1 MSIDSQLLARI
12 ACPADRAALG
22 EAADRLICSKC
33 GRRYPVRDTIPVLL
47 VEEAD

>member
-1 MSIDSQLLARI
+1 MPIDSQLLAKI
-12 ACPADRAALG
+12 ACPADRAELREEG
-22 EAADRLICSKC
+22 DRLTCSKC